1 MRLLAE
7 GKQIFR
13 HDTFGSE
20 AFWGGEL
27 ELHRA
32 IPSEERG
39 GTADGMTPR
48 QALQLGLK
56 VDVARAPQLLVEAI
70 RVGAV
75 SFDAPDTTLALL
87 RADAV
92 VGVEGVFDEG
102 HRLVS
107 LGITC
112 ALCHSTVD
120 DSLAQ
125 GIGRRLDGWPNR
137 DLDIGAIVAQ
147 APNLEPLAEL
157 LDANVPTVRQVLLS
171 WGPGRYDAE
180 VNQDGKAFRPDG
192 KTGATLLPA
201 AFGLAGQ
208 NLHTYTGRGSV
219 PYWNAYVATTQMFGQ
234 GRFFDPR
241 LADAEQFPLAAR
253 NGTYDIRSDV
263 DRITSKLGPLHYY
276 QLSIPAPRPP
286 KGSYDERAAAR
297 GGALFAGKAACATCH
312 VPPLFTE
319 PGWAMH
325 TGAEIGIDDFQANRG
340 PDRRYRTTPLRGLF
354 ARSKGGFYH
363 DGRFAS
369 LRAVIEHY
377 EPVLD
382 IELTEAE
389 EHDLE
394 QYLRSLSGLAT
405 ARATPRSDIRCSR
418 GRALHVPK
426 CLYQPTKSR
435 VNGLR
440 APEVGPEISIDG
452 HERARP

>member
-1 MRLLAE
+1 MRAPVLLVLGVASIGGVLSSCEQRPRGVKTDPAVQATTLRSWDAQVVDSSARMLAE
-7 GKQIFR
+7 GRQIFR

-32 IPSEERG
+32 ILSAERG
-39 GTADGMTPR
+39 GTGDGLTPR

-56 VDVARAPQLLVEAI
+56 ADVARAPRLLVEAI

-75 SFDAPDTTLALL
+75 SFDDPDTTLALL

-92 VGVEGVFDEG
+92 VGIEGVFDEDQ
-102 HRLVS
+102 RLVS
-107 LGITC
+107 VGITC

-120 DSLAQ
+120 DVLAQ

-137 DLDIGAIVAQ
+137 DLDVGAIVAK

-157 LDANVPTVRQVLLS
+157 LDADVATVRQVLLS

-253 NGTYDIRSDV
+253 NGTWDIESDV

-286 KGSYDERAAAR
+286 RGSYDEEAAAR
-297 GGALFAGKAACATCH
+297 GEALFSGKAACATCH

-325 TGAEIGIDDFQANRG
+325 TGAEIGIDDFQSSRG
-340 PDRRYRTTPLRGLF
+340 PDLRYRTTPLRGLF

-363 DGRFAS
+363 DGRFAT

-377 EPVLD
+377 EPVLEID
-382 IELTEAE
+382 LSEAE

-394 QYLRSLSGLAT
+394 QYLRSL
-405 ARATPRSDIRCSR
+405 
-418 GRALHVPK
+418 
-426 CLYQPTKSR
+426 
-435 VNGLR
+435 
-440 APEVGPEISIDG
+440 
-452 HERARP
+452 